1 MIRLPASARRLAVGA
16 AFVALMSGLCSPQ
29 ASAAPFAVDLGGVRI
44 ALDAPAGFSDTAFI
58 ASPRISEL
66 AEALTSASNRILLFA
81 LSDADVRR
89 FTLGDRPDL
98 RRYMLVVTPRGLER
112 TSVSEHEFSIF
123 VESALRGL
131 GTPPEGTNYQA
142 YMDTRPRGQASVLAE
157 LRKGPAAVAVIQGAR
172 MAATT
177 RRADEPPRYLLS
189 STALMRLRGRA
200 LQLSVYSA
208 YDTPEDFEWLRRT
221 TTDWMDDLE
230 RLNNR

>member
-1 MIRLPASARRLAVGA
+1 MVRTPAFLRRLAVLACLVA
-16 AFVALMSGLCSPQ
+16 AASGLYPAQ
-29 ASAAPFAVDLGGVRI
+29 VLAAPFAVDLGGTRI
-44 ALDAPAGFSDTAFI
+44 ALDAPAGFSDTSFI

-81 LSDADVRR
+81 LSDGDLRR
-89 FTLGDRPDL
+89 FTLGDTPEL

-112 TSVSEHEFSIF
+112 TSVSEQEFSLF
-123 VESALRGL
+123 VEGALRGL
-131 GTPPEGTNYQA
+131 GTPPEGTNYRA
-142 YMDTRPRGQASVLAE
+142 YMDSRPRGQASVLAE

-172 MAATT
+172 MPPAT
-177 RRADEPPRYLLS
+177 RRADEPARYLLS

-208 YDTPEDFEWLRRT
+208 FDTPEDFEWLRRA

>member
-1 MIRLPASARRLAVGA
+1 MSRALASSRRFAALA
-16 AFVALMSGLCSPQ
+16 AFVALASGLGAQP
-29 ASAAPFAVDLGGVRI
+29 ARAAPFAVDLGGARV

-58 ASPRISEL
+58 ASPRISEI

-89 FTLGDRPDL
+89 FTLGDTPEL
-98 RRYMLVVTPRGLER
+98 RRYMLAVTPRGLER
-112 TSVSEHEFSIF
+112 TSVSEQEFSIF
-123 VESALRGL
+123 VEGALRGL
-131 GTPPEGTNYQA
+131 GTPPTGTAYQA
-142 YMDTRPRGQASVLAE
+142 YMDTRPRGQPSVLAE

-172 MAATT
+172 MPPAT

-189 STALMRLRGRA
+189 STALMRIRGRA
-200 LQLSVYSA
+200 LQLSVFSA
-208 YDTPEDFEWLRRT
+208 FNTPEDFDWIRRT